1 MRSKHGQMDWR
12 VPIAL
17 GVLLLTLLPVISI
30 TDDLMSMT
38 AAADVEHLLRK
49 PLEPAQ
55 QAPMLAVVEL
65 LSAAALLLDGL
76 RRQRQ
81 LETISGS
88 DVGRVRLLR
97 GLARVCSVR
106 PPPTAISL

>member
-65 LSAAALLLDGL
+65 LSAAALLLDG
-76 RRQRQ
+76 RQRQ